1 MADYTN
7 YAIVSWSDTTPI
19 TSVRLN
25 QMSTNIEEVKIAN
38 EDKPK
43 GIVKYKITSPS
54 VSSNNGA
61 ENDAY
66 KLLALEL
73 SGGDDTRVTLDPTRY
88 YKFTI
93 SIPNIQQ
100 LSPGG
105 EDGYYTLRIREG
117 NVANTGTVLTEW
129 KLSPPIVGFWNNQD
143 GTITISTDLAVNGN
157 IYFGAGTYT
166 YLTSGLTKTNQAY
179 IAELQ
184 RTNGST
190 QSANLPEW
198 GISGGSLQFY
208 VEDVGGVA

>member
-43 GIVKYKITSPS
+43 GLVKYKITSPS
-54 VSSNNGA
+54 ISSNNGA

-73 SGGDDTRVTLDPTRY
+73 SGGDDTRVTLDATRH

-93 SIPNIQQ
+93 SIPSIQQ

-105 EDGYYTLRIREG
+105 EDGYYTLTIREG
-117 NVANTGTVLTEW
+117 NTAGSGSVLTSW
-129 KLSPPIVGFWNNQD
+129 KISPPIIAFWNNQD
-143 GTITISTDLAVNGN
+143 GTITNPTDLTIGAN

-166 YLTSGLTKTNQAY
+166 YLTSGLEKTNQAY

-198 GISGGSLQFY
+198 AISGGSLQFY